1 LLKRSVRSRNAAQFA
16 VLLERFV
23 TRSVQF
29 VP

>member
-16 VLLERFV
+16 VLLVQFV